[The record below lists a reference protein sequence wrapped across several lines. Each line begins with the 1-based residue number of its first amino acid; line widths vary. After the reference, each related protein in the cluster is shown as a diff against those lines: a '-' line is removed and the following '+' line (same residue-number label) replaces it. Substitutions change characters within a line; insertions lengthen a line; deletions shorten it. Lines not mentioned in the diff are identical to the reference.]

1 MHMRTTL
8 IVDDDLLEKA
18 RELTGLKGK
27 TELVRAGLK
36 ALIAIESGKR
46 LARLGGTQPRLAD
59 VPRRRPA

>member
-1 MHMRTTL
+1 MRTTL

-18 RELTGLKGK
+18 RELTGVQGK

-59 VPRRRPA
+59 VPRRRLA

>member
-1 MHMRTTL
+1 MRTTL
-8 IVDDDLLEKA
+8 ILDDDLFEKA
-18 RELTGLKGK
+18 RELTGMQGK